1 MKLKPDEMHV
11 VAALRTIKGAGKV
24 TAVKTESGK
33 ISVQTIHSIKPVS
46 TMQQS
51 ASAPNTIRLRG

>member
-24 TAVKTESGK
+24 TAVKSESGK
-33 ISVQTIHSIKPVS
+33 ISVQTSHALKPVS
-46 TMQQS
+46 PIQQS
-51 ASAPNTIRLRG
+51 ASVTGQVRLRG